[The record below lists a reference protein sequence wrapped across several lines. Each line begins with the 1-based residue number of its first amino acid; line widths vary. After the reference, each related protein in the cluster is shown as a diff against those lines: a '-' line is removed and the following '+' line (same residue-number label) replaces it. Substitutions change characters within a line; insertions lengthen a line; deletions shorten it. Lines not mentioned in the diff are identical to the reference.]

1 MQIGLLI
8 GLQDLV
14 DKAAVIADNAQDA
27 AHDSPHV
34 AAVECHLTCA
44 LAESKVEIALFVKR

>member
-34 AAVECHLTCA
+34 AAVECHQIHA
-44 LAESKVEIALFVKR
+44 PAESKVEIALFVNR